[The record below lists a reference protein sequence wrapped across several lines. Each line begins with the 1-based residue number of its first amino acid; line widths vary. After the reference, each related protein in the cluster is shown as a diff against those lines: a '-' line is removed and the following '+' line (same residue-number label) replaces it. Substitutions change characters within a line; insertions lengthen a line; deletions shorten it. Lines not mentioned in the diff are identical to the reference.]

1 MSGPPETCG
10 WGGRIR
16 TSAWWNQNPLPYRLA
31 TPHYAFKRADHSRD
45 RARLQRGT
53 CNLGKI
59 VPRKRIK
66 SFQMQ
71 GISDF
76 FCTMD
81 RQDETGEARAF
92 NCLSRRTEMQ
102 AIDSVMQACRTTVL
116 PRLLHAIIK
125 GEVYSS
131 RSVAQSGSA
140 PRSGRGGRR
149 FKSYRSDHSFQW
161 FSANPQSSFFKNHLS
176 MCVVLWRVVQT
187 DFSWIGLVDHPRLNH
202 SQNLFLRHELSVK
215 VQIALDSHQTA
226 LVQILQMGKDR

>member
-1 MSGPPETCG
+1 MPRTLHIRANVPQFRIACITKFAGGWLFGMTERQKIRLKSNKKTNGIGHAKDAGTRTWIIPARWREMSGPPEMCG

-66 SFQMQ
+66 SFQTQ
-71 GISDF
+71 GISGF

-102 AIDSVMQACRTTVL
+102 AIDSVMQACHTTVL

-149 FKSYRSDHSFQW
+149 FKSYR
-161 FSANPQSSFFKNHLS
+161 
-176 MCVVLWRVVQT
+176 
-187 DFSWIGLVDHPRLNH
+187 
-202 SQNLFLRHELSVK
+202 
-215 VQIALDSHQTA
+215 
-226 LVQILQMGKDR
+226 